1 MTTVLTRPAPAATPA
16 RARATGI
23 WPTYFGY
30 GLPFVAVFV
39 TMAVSVIMGV
49 LVRNTGAGSLAVAG
63 VFHWLLNLGI
73 LLLLNFENGS
83 LRDMTVLAAVSV
95 VAAVAVVHVAGDHR

>member
-1 MTTVLTRPAPAATPA
+1 MTTVLTRPAPAAAPS
-16 RARATGI
+16 RVRPTGI

-49 LVRNTGAGSLAVAG
+49 LVRN
-63 VFHWLLNLGI
+63 
-73 LLLLNFENGS
+73 NFENGS

-95 VAAVAVVHVAGDHR
+95 VAAVAVVRIAR